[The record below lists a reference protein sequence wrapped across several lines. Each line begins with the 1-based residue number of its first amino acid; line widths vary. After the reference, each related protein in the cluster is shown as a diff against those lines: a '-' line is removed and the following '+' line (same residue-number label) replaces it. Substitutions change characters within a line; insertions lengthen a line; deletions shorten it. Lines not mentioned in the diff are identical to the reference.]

1 MHYEIS
7 SMELKDLFSRIHR
20 IEITTRSITKQLF
33 SGQYQ
38 SAFKGRGMA
47 FSEVRDYSIGDDVR
61 SIDWNVTARF
71 DAPFVKVFEEEREL
85 VVMLL
90 IDVSGSMDFGS
101 GDKNKESTA
110 LEVAATLIFSA
121 LANND
126 RVGALFFSDQVE
138 KFIKPGKGRHH
149 GMHILKE
156 LMTHK
161 PKSGKTS
168 LLEALHFY
176 RGVMKRS
183 TVAFVISDFQINE
196 DFEHALKITKKRH
209 DLVAIQIS
217 DRAETELP
225 DLGLVDIQ
233 DLESGKTDWFWLGST
248 AKRKKLAL
256 QLAEKQMA
264 IEDQLHKTRVDYTRL
279 FTDEPFVKSLIHL
292 FQKRQKK

>member
-1 MHYEIS
+1 MDNKEV
-7 SMELKDLFSRIHR
+7 FSRIHR

-38 SAFKGRGMA
+38 SAFKGRGMS
-47 FSEVRDYSIGDDVR
+47 FSEVREYSIGDDVR

-71 DAPFVKVFEEEREL
+71 DAPFVKVFEEEHEL

-90 IDVSGSMDFGS
+90 IDVSRSMDFGS
-101 GDKNKESTA
+101 GNRNKESTA

-121 LANND
+121 LATND
-126 RVGALFFSDQVE
+126 RVGALFFTDRVE

-161 PKSGKTS
+161 PQSNQTS
-168 LLEALHFY
+168 LVEALHFY

-183 TVAFVISDFQINE
+183 SVAFVLSDFQLNE
-196 DFEHALKITKKRH
+196 DFSNAMKITKKRH
-209 DLVAIQIS
+209 DLIAIQIS
-217 DRAETELP
+217 DRAETNLP

-233 DLESGKTDWFWLGST
+233 DLESGRKAWFWLGSSS
-248 AKRKKLAL
+248 KRKKIAS
-256 QLAEKQMA
+256 QMAEKQKH
-264 IEDQLHKTRVDYTRL
+264 IEDLIHKTRVDFTHLY
-279 FTDEPFVKSLIHL
+279 TDEPFVKSLIHL
-292 FQKRQKK
+292 FQSRMKR